1 MKQLTINIML
11 LLCLALCLSACR
23 NGSSENTESNTGA
36 ERAAV
41 IISELDADT
50 RGIIESA
57 KRLKPLPFV
66 STLPSGDVI
75 LSQQARM
82 VKPTYLVSP
91 SEAANCTTLSKKY
104 IYAAILSVDKVVAGL
119 FDMPVREYAVACKAL
134 LEDCSDPAALT
145 FLTAE
150 LTPSKR
156 LEVFPDLIYAEYKQ
170 GREYL
175 FWTAV
180 SAAAVEQIY
189 IVTRNIDTFLMM
201 FTDEDVKNF
210 SENLVCMHNAIVK
223 TIENNPE
230 MRDLN
235 SALCP
240 LYTIDATTVK
250 QFKFQLKNLEMEI
263 FRARNY
269 LLAQ

>member
-11 LLCLALCLSACR
+11 LLCLAFAFGACR
-23 NGSSENTESNTGA
+23 NNSTGDNASDAGA
-36 ERAAV
+36 ERAAQ

-66 STLPSGDVI
+66 DTLPSGYIVLDEK
-75 LSQQARM
+75 ARM
-82 VKPTYLVSP
+82 IKPNYLVP
-91 SEAANCTTLSKKY
+91 ASEAANCTTLSKKY
-104 IYAAILSVDKVVAGL
+104 IYAAILSIDKVIAGL
-119 FDMPVREYAVACKAL
+119 YDMPVQEYSVACKAL
-134 LEDCSDPAALT
+134 LEDCGDPAALT

-156 LEVFPDLIYAEYKQ
+156 AEVFPDLIYAEYKQ

-189 IVTRNIDTFLMM
+189 IVTRNIDTFLTM

-223 TIENNPE
+223 TIEKNPE
-230 MRDLN
+230 MNDLN

-263 FRARNY
+263 FKARGY
-269 LLAQ
+269 LLAR